1 MLSVPVYCDGRAC
14 KGMRPRD
21 LGIGS
26 LFEKVRDA
34 VIVAEAETQQI
45 VLWNQVA
52 TTIFGYST
60 AEALGLRV
68 EALVPEN
75 LKDQHRAG
83 IARYAKTGHGPYIDS
98 HTPLE
103 LPALRKDGRAIYVE
117 LSLSPIG
124 PVDDANDDQHFV
136 LAIIRDITKRK
147 QAEEEI
153 RQLNEDLENRVAE
166 RTMQLEDALARLGKT
181 AHALQGRLLPSPLPE
196 VPGIEVGLRYLP
208 AGEVDVGGDF
218 YDLFDARVD
227 DEADS
232 SRHSSSWGVVI
243 GDVVGKGAE
252 AAAVLALAR
261 YTLRALAMREMRPS
275 VVLAGLNE
283 SMLRHRRERE
293 DQKFCTLAYVLL
305 ETCEGDADRGAR
317 VTVCRGGHSA
327 PILIRSDG
335 SICQIGHPGH
345 AIGVFD
351 DANLTEQKAHL
362 GPGDAL
368 VLYTDGVHEARSPNG
383 AFFGEERL
391 KALLH
396 SCAGLDAQGIADR
409 VENAVCEFQED
420 SLRDDVAILVMRVPK

>member
-1 MLSVPVYCDGRAC
+1 
-14 KGMRPRD
+14 MRPRD
-21 LGIGS
+21 LGIGR

-98 HTPLE
+98 HRPLE

-124 PVDDANDDQHFV
+124 PVDNTNDDKHFV

-166 RTMQLEDALARLGKT
+166 RTLQLEDALARLGKT
-181 AHALQGRLLPSPLPE
+181 AHTLQGRLLPSPLPE
-196 VPGIEVGLRYLP
+196 MPGVEVGLRYLP

-218 YDLFDARVD
+218 YDLFDARVNG
-227 DEADS
+227 EADS
-232 SRHSSSWGVVI
+232 TESSSSWGVVI

-293 DQKFCTLAYVLL
+293 DEKFCTLAYVLL
-305 ETCEGDADRGAR
+305 ETCEGDTDRGAR
-317 VTVCRGGHSA
+317 ITVCRGGHS
-327 PILIRSDG
+327 PP
-335 SICQIGHPGH
+335 HP
-345 AIGVFD
+345 D
-351 DANLTEQKAHL
+351 
-362 GPGDAL
+362 
-368 VLYTDGVHEARSPNG
+368 
-383 AFFGEERL
+383 
-391 KALLH
+391 
-396 SCAGLDAQGIADR
+396 
-409 VENAVCEFQED
+409 
-420 SLRDDVAILVMRVPK
+420 

>member
-1 MLSVPVYCDGRAC
+1 
-14 KGMRPRD
+14 MRPRD
-21 LGIGS
+21 LGIGG

-52 TTIFGYST
+52 TAIFGYST
-60 AEALGLRV
+60 TEALGLHV
-68 EALVPEN
+68 EALVPEH

-98 HTPLE
+98 HRPLE
-103 LPALRKDGRAIYVE
+103 LPALRKDGREIYVE

-124 PVDDANDDQHFV
+124 PVDGENDDKHFV
-136 LAIIRDITKRK
+136 LAIVRDITERK

-166 RTMQLEDALARLGKT
+166 RTVQLEAALAESGKT
-181 AHALQGRLLPSPLPE
+181 AHTLQGRLLPSPLPNI
-196 VPGIEVGLRYLP
+196 PGVEVGLRYLP
-208 AGEVDVGGDF
+208 AGDVDVGGDF

-232 SRHSSSWGVVI
+232 SRHSSWAVVI

-275 VVLAGLNE
+275 VVLARLNE

-293 DQKFCTLAYVLL
+293 DQKFCTVAYVLL
-305 ETCEGDADRGAR
+305 ETCEGDADRR
-317 VTVCRGGHSA
+317 VRITVCRGGHSA
-327 PILIRSDG
+327 PILIRTDG
-335 SICQIGHPGH
+335 SISHVGHPGR

-351 DANLTEQKAHL
+351 DANLTEQKARL

-383 AFFGEERL
+383 AFFGEEQL

-396 SCAGLDAQGIADR
+396 SCDGLNAQAIADR
-409 VENAVCEFQED
+409 VVKAVCEFQED
-420 SLRDDVAILVMRVPK
+420 SLRDDVAILVVRVPE

>member
-1 MLSVPVYCDGRAC
+1 
-14 KGMRPRD
+14 MRPRD
-21 LGIGS
+21 LGIGR

-68 EALVPEN
+68 EALVPDH
-75 LKDQHRAG
+75 LKDQHRVG

-98 HTPLE
+98 HRPLE

-124 PVDDANDDQHFV
+124 PVDDANNDKHFV
-136 LAIIRDITKRK
+136 LAIIRDITERK

-166 RTMQLEDALARLGKT
+166 RTVQLEAALARLGET
-181 AHALQGRLLPSPLPE
+181 AHTLQGRLLPSPLPE
-196 VPGIEVGLRYLP
+196 VPGVEVGLRYSP

-227 DEADS
+227 EEANS
-232 SRHSSSWGVVI
+232 SRHSSPWGVVI

-261 YTLRALAMREMRPS
+261 YTLRALAMSEMRPS
-275 VVLAGLNE
+275 VILAGLNE
-283 SMLRHRRERE
+283 SMLRHRRERD
-293 DQKFCTLAYVLL
+293 DQKFCTVAYVLL
-305 ETCEGDADRGAR
+305 ETCEGNAEQGTRI
-317 VTVCRGGHSA
+317 TVCRGGHSA
-327 PILIRSDG
+327 PILLRTDG
-335 SICQIGHPGH
+335 SICQIGHPGR

-351 DANLTEQKAHL
+351 DANLTEQKARL
-362 GPGDAL
+362 GPGDVL
-368 VLYTDGVHEARSPNG
+368 VLYTDGVTEARSSNG

-396 SCAGLDAQGIADR
+396 SSCTGLGAQAIADR
-409 VENAVCEFQED
+409 VENAVSEFQD
-420 SLRDDVAILVMRVPK
+420 DGLRDDVAILVVRVPE

>member
-1 MLSVPVYCDGRAC
+1 
-14 KGMRPRD
+14 MRPRD
-21 LGIGS
+21 LGIGR

-34 VIVAEAETQQI
+34 VIVAEAETQRI

-60 AEALGLRV
+60 TEALGLHV
-68 EALVPEN
+68 EALVPEH
-75 LKDQHRAG
+75 LKDQHRVG

-98 HTPLE
+98 HRPLE

-124 PVDDANDDQHFV
+124 PVDGANDDKHFV
-136 LAIIRDITKRK
+136 LAIIRDITERK

-166 RTMQLEDALARLGKT
+166 RTAQLEAALAELGKI
-181 AHALQGRLLPSPLPE
+181 AHTLQGRLLPFPLPE
-196 VPGIEVGLRYLP
+196 IPGVEVGLRYLP

-232 SRHSSSWGVVI
+232 SRHSSWAVVI

-261 YTLRALAMREMRPS
+261 YTLRALAMRERRPS

-293 DQKFCTLAYVLL
+293 DQKFCTVAYVLL
-305 ETCEGDADRGAR
+305 ETCEGDADRSVGI
-317 VTVCRGGHSA
+317 TVCRGGHSA
-327 PILIRSDG
+327 PILIRTDG
-335 SICQIGHPGH
+335 GIYQIGHPGR

-351 DANLTEQKAHL
+351 DANLTEQKARL

-368 VLYTDGVHEARSPNG
+368 VLYTDGVNEARSPNG
-383 AFFGEERL
+383 AFFGEEQL
-391 KALLH
+391 KALLC
-396 SCAGLDAQGIADR
+396 SCDGLNAQAIADR
-409 VENAVCEFQED
+409 VVKAVCEFQED
-420 SLRDDVAILVMRVPK
+420 SLRDDVAILVVRVPE

>member
-1 MLSVPVYCDGRAC
+1 
-14 KGMRPRD
+14 MRPRD
-21 LGIGS
+21 LGIGG

-60 AEALGLRV
+60 TEALGLHV
-68 EALVPEN
+68 EALVPEH
-75 LKDQHRAG
+75 LKDQHRVG
-83 IARYAKTGHGPYIDS
+83 IARYAKMGHGPYIDS
-98 HTPLE
+98 HRPLE

-124 PVDDANDDQHFV
+124 PVDDANDDKHFV
-136 LAIIRDITKRK
+136 LAIIRDISERK

-166 RTMQLEDALARLGKT
+166 RTVQLEAALAELGKT
-181 AHALQGRLLPSPLPE
+181 AHTLQGRLLPSPLPE
-196 VPGIEVGLRYLP
+196 IPGVEVGLRYLP
-208 AGEVDVGGDF
+208 AGEADVGGDF

-232 SRHSSSWGVVI
+232 SRHSSWAVVI

-293 DQKFCTLAYVLL
+293 DQKFCTVAYVLL
-305 ETCEGDADRGAR
+305 ETCEGDADRR
-317 VTVCRGGHSA
+317 VGITVCRGGHSA
-327 PILIRSDG
+327 PILIRTDG
-335 SICQIGHPGH
+335 GICQIGYPGR
-345 AIGVFD
+345 AIGVFE
-351 DANLTEQKAHL
+351 DANLTEQKARL
-362 GPGDAL
+362 EPGDAL

-396 SCAGLDAQGIADR
+396 SCTGLNAQAIADR
-409 VENAVCEFQED
+409 VVKAICEFQED
-420 SLRDDVAILVMRVPK
+420 SLRDDVAILVVRVPEQGSYADS

>member
-1 MLSVPVYCDGRAC
+1 
-14 KGMRPRD
+14 MRPRD
-21 LGIGS
+21 LGIGR

-45 VLWNQVA
+45 VLWNRMA

-60 AEALGLRV
+60 TEALGLHV
-68 EALVPEN
+68 EALVPEH
-75 LKDQHRAG
+75 LKDQHRVG

-98 HTPLE
+98 HRPLE

-124 PVDDANDDQHFV
+124 PVDDADYDKHFV
-136 LAIIRDITKRK
+136 LAIIRDITERK

-166 RTMQLEDALARLGKT
+166 RTAQLESALAELDKT
-181 AHALQGRLLPSPLPE
+181 AHTLQGRLLPSPLPE
-196 VPGIEVGLRYLP
+196 IPGVEVGLRYLP

-232 SRHSSSWGVVI
+232 SRHSSWAVVI

-283 SMLRHRRERE
+283 SMLRHRRERD
-293 DQKFCTLAYVLL
+293 DQKFCTVTYALL
-305 ETCEGDADRGAR
+305 ETCEGETDRG
-317 VTVCRGGHSA
+317 VGITVCRGGHSA
-327 PILIRSDG
+327 PILIRTDG
-335 SICQIGHPGH
+335 DIGQIGYPGR

-351 DANLTEQKAHL
+351 DANLTEQKARL
-362 GPGDAL
+362 GPGDAV

-383 AFFGEERL
+383 AFFGEEQL
-391 KALLH
+391 KALLRI
-396 SCAGLDAQGIADR
+396 CAGLNAQAIADR
-409 VENAVCEFQED
+409 VVKAVCEFQDD
-420 SLRDDVAILVMRVPK
+420 SLRDDVAILVVRVLERPALG